1 MSSAVRLIAITPAL
15 FWAAGR
21 GIEIVAAVQV
31 AIGLIFIPANGLI
44 LAHLLGLGARGL
56 WRMLLPQLLGVA
68 ALGAVVAAGYAV
80 PTARIAAG
88 HPAGATLL
96 AALAIA
102 AQWAVLAWCNPALLA
117 RCIESLRRIV
127 QSRRRLAIGSR

>member
-15 FWAAGR
+15 FWVAGR

-31 AIGLIFIPANGLI
+31 AIGLIFIPANRLI
-44 LAHLLGLGARGL
+44 LARLLGLGARGL

-68 ALGAVVAAGYAV
+68 ALGTVVAAVYAV

-96 AALAIA
+96 AA
-102 AQWAVLAWCNPALLA
+102 LAWCNPALLA